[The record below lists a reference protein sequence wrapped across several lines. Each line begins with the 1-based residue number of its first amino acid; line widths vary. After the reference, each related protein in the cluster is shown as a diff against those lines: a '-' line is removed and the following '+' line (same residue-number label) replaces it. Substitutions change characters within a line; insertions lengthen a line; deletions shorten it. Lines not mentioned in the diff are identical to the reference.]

1 MRTLLICF
9 LLAVAALLPAHNTN
23 YVDNTYIGC
32 QIVNVCCQDCHHFL
46 WLGTDGDG
54 LRRFDG
60 TQFVEYYHQES
71 DSASIASDQV
81 LSLLIDRSQRLWVG
95 TGNGLQCYQP
105 ESDNFR
111 TVRLHGTKVKGYI
124 TSILQRKNGDILF
137 VVSGA
142 GLFRLDA
149 ETMTGYPIANDEK
162 VWQNRFLYTLYEDYH
177 GCLWLGTDR
186 EGVVRVDPHTGK
198 EKIYPLQQATV
209 KGLVED
215 RQGKLYVV
223 TNYAVYR
230 WDKLAD
236 RLTAVPYRG
245 RQKDLYYTR
254 ALLTSDGSIVVGTSG
269 NGLLQIVPGSG
280 ELTDMPLYNP
290 FIDANHTRLTFL
302 FEDWERNLWM
312 GCQYQGLLML
322 PETPM
327 PFHFTNKPAR
337 YSKMAGGISA
347 LYYDKEDTLWCSVE
361 SDGIYLLDAEGGIV
375 DYIAVEHTAGS
386 MYEDSE
392 GTFWVGVNGRGLYT
406 LDRKTKRLHLKYP
419 IQGDYVMRW
428 ITEGPDQALYA
439 AVMGEGILRY
449 DRKSGEFSMTNY
461 ETPVTNRNELVNY
474 WISAILCDSEGNMW
488 TAHHGGISCYDL
500 RERAF
505 VHLPF
510 REMVRV
516 SAYSIV
522 EGKDRKIWIGTQN
535 GLLGYDL
542 ETKRHEVFTTAQGL
556 PDNQVYGIVEDR
568 RGGLWCSTA
577 QGIAYLSP
585 DRKKITNY
593 YTGNG
598 LEDKKYLQGC
608 YAQGKNG
615 TICFGGERGIT
626 RFNPDDIYP
635 IQLGKAPCI
644 TDLFIRNQKVT
655 RQTLSGGKPVVKQD
669 VIDAGRFYLSATD
682 NNFLLHVSTMDFRDA
697 RNIIYEYRIKEFEES
712 WNPTRPG
719 EGRILYPHLPSG
731 KYTLQIRACENGV
744 YSPVKSV
751 RIHIASPW
759 YRTGWAGLVYTLFI
773 IGIGYLLYVSVQRK
787 RREQVGEMKLQFFIN
802 IAHEI
807 RSPLTLIV
815 TPLDKLLKREY
826 DADTTKK
833 LLTIRYNAN
842 RILRLLN
849 QLLDI
854 RRIDKGQMVIRFAET
869 DMRSFVSGLVDA
881 YAEQAQQKGI
891 TLDAE
896 FADSLPSVWIDPGN
910 FDKVL
915 VNLVTNALKYTPE
928 NGQVHIRV
936 GTGND
941 PHVAGPLQSYM
952 EITVSDTGKG
962 LNEKELKKIFER
974 FYQSGANRS
983 SAPLGFGIGLNLCQ
997 LLVRLHHGVIYAEN
1011 RKDVQ
1016 GSRFV
1021 VRLPLGCRHLK
1032 KEELA
1037 ETPAE
1042 TPLQALRTEARVDY
1056 GKAVEEEKKGRT
1068 RTHFKAL
1075 VIDDDEDLRNF
1086 LADNLSAYY
1095 RIETAENGLEGYKK
1109 AIAGQPDIIISDVMM
1124 PEWDGIRML
1133 RELKKNVNTNHIPVI
1148 LLTSKTEF
1156 ANRIEGLGQGADGY
1170 LGKPFDFDELYALI
1184 ENLIANRL
1192 RLKGKYSGTQMQ
1204 EGKVA
1209 SVTLQPDNQVA
1220 LERIMKAI
1228 NANISNPMLN
1238 VEMLTQEVGMSRT
1251 HLYRC
1256 IKESTSLTPSDFIRT
1271 IRLRQAAELLKS
1283 KEYTI
1288 TQVAYAVGFNSQTHF
1303 SNAFKRLYGISPTEY
1318 QEGKALEMKKDV
1330 SK

>member
-9 LLAVAALLPAHNTN
+9 LLAVASLLPAHNTN

-32 QIVNVCCQDCHHFL
+32 QNVNVCCQDYHHFL

-60 TQFVEYYHQES
+60 TQFVAYYHQES
-71 DSASIASDQV
+71 DSTSIASDQV

-95 TGNGLQCYQP
+95 TSNGLQCYQR

-111 TVRLHGTKVKGYI
+111 TVRLHGTGVRGYI
-124 TSILQRKNGDILF
+124 TSILQRRNGEILF
-137 VVSGA
+137 AVSGA
-142 GLFRLDA
+142 GLFRLDV
-149 ETMTGYPIANDEK
+149 ETMTGYQIANDER

-177 GCLWLGTDR
+177 ENLWLGTDR
-186 EGVVRVDPHTGK
+186 EGAVRIDPKTHE
-198 EKIYPLQQATV
+198 EKMYPLQSVTV
-209 KGLVED
+209 KGIVED
-215 RQGKLYVV
+215 RRGRLYIV

-230 WDKLAD
+230 WNRVED
-236 RLTAVPYRG
+236 RLEPVPYRG
-245 RQKDLYYTR
+245 KAEDLYYTR

-269 NGLLQIVPGSG
+269 NGLLQIVQDSN
-280 ELTDMPLYNP
+280 ELIDKPLYNP
-290 FIDANHTRLTFL
+290 FIDANRVRLSFL
-302 FEDWERNLWM
+302 FEDLERNLWI
-312 GCQYQGLLML
+312 GCQYQGILML
-322 PETPM
+322 PDASM
-327 PFHFTNKPAR
+327 PSHFTNKPATD
-337 YSKMAGGISA
+337 SKMTGGIFA
-347 LYYDKEDTLWCSVE
+347 LYYDKDDRLWCSVE
-361 SDGIYLLDAEGGIV
+361 YDGMYQLDAEGDVV
-375 DYIAVEHTAGS
+375 DYIAVEHTAGA

-392 GTFWVGVNGRGLYT
+392 GTFWVGVNGQGLYT
-406 LDRKTKRLHLKYP
+406 LDRKTKRLSLKYP

-428 ITEGPDQALYA
+428 ITEGPDGILYI
-439 AVMGEGILRY
+439 AVMGEGILSY
-449 DRKSGEFSMTNY
+449 DRKKDEFRMMDYHTNLN
-461 ETPVTNRNELVNY
+461 NRSELVNF
-474 WISAILCDSEGNMW
+474 WISAIKVDAEGKMW

-500 RERAF
+500 IQHAF
-505 VHLPF
+505 VRLPF
-510 REMVRV
+510 RDFVRV
-516 SAYSIV
+516 SAYCIV
-522 EGKDRKIWIGTQN
+522 EGKDQRIWIGTQK
-535 GLLGYDL
+535 GLLSYDRK
-542 ETKRHEVFTTAQGL
+542 TKTHEVFTTEQGL

-568 RGGLWCSTA
+568 DGGLWCSTA

-585 DRKKITNY
+585 DRKKITSY

-598 LEDKKYLQGC
+598 LEDKKYLRGC
-608 YAQGKNG
+608 YAQSKSG
-615 TICFGGERGIT
+615 IVCFGGERGIT

-635 IQLGKAPCI
+635 IKLDKAPCI

-655 RQTLSGGKPVVKQD
+655 RQTLSGGKPVVKRD
-669 VIDAGRFYLSATD
+669 VIDADRFYFSATD

-697 RNIIYEYRIKEFEES
+697 RNIIYEYRIKEFEEA
-712 WNPTRPG
+712 WNSTRPG

-759 YRTGWAGLVYTLFI
+759 YLTGWAGLVYTLFI
-773 IGIGYLLYVSVQRK
+773 IGIGYLLYVSMQRK
-787 RREQVGEMKLQFFIN
+787 RREQIGEMKLQFFIN

-815 TPLDKLLKREY
+815 TPLDRLLKREY

-869 DMRSFVSGLVDA
+869 DMRGFVGGLVDA

-896 FADSLPSVWIDPGN
+896 CADSLPSVWVDPDN

-915 VNLVTNALKYTPE
+915 VNLVTNALKYTPA
-928 NGQVHIRV
+928 GGHIHIQV
-936 GTGND
+936 GTGTD
-941 PHVAGPLQSYM
+941 PHTTGPLQSYM

-974 FYQSGANRS
+974 FYQSRGNRS

-997 LLVRLHHGVIYAEN
+997 SLVKLHHGVIYAEN
-1011 RKDVQ
+1011 RKDAQ

-1021 VRLPLGCRHLK
+1021 VRLPLGCKHLK

-1037 ETPAE
+1037 ETSAE
-1042 TPLQALRTEARVDY
+1042 TPLQPWRTEAQMDY
-1056 GKAVEEEKKGRT
+1056 VKSVEEEKKGRT
-1068 RTHFKAL
+1068 RTRYKAL
-1075 VIDDDEDLRNF
+1075 VIDDDDELRNF
-1086 LADNLSAYY
+1086 VADNLSAYY
-1095 RIETAENGLEGYKK
+1095 RVETAENGLEGYKK

-1124 PEWDGIRML
+1124 PEWDGIQML
-1133 RELKKNVNTNHIPVI
+1133 RKLKKNVNTSHIPVI

-1156 ANRIEGLGQGADGY
+1156 ANRIEGLEQGADGY
-1170 LGKPFDFDELYALI
+1170 LGKPFDFDELYVLV
-1184 ENLIANRL
+1184 ENLIANRI
-1192 RLKGKYSGTQMQ
+1192 RLKGKYSGSQVQ
-1204 EGKVA
+1204 EGNVTPVA
-1209 SVTLQPDNQVA
+1209 LPSDNQVT
-1220 LERIMKAI
+1220 LDRIVKAI

-1238 VEMLTQEVGMSRT
+1238 VEMLSQEVGMSRT

-1256 IKESTSLTPSDFIRT
+1256 VKEATGLTPSDFIRT

-1283 KEYTI
+1283 KEHAI

-1303 SNAFKRLYGISPTEY
+1303 SIAFKRMYGISPTEY
-1318 QEGKALEMKKDV
+1318 QEEKATAEETKK
-1330 SK
+1330 

>member
-9 LLAVAALLPAHNTN
+9 LLAMASLLPAHNTN
-23 YVDNTYIGC
+23 YVDNTYIDC
-32 QIVNVCCQDCHHFL
+32 QIVNVCCQDFHNFL

-71 DSASIASDQV
+71 DSTSIASDQV

-95 TGNGLQCYQP
+95 TSNGLQCYQP

-111 TVRLHGTKVKGYI
+111 TVRLYGTNVKGYI
-124 TSILQRKNGDILF
+124 TSILQRRNGEILF
-137 VVSGA
+137 VVSGM
-142 GLFRLDA
+142 GLFRLNV
-149 ETMTGYPIANDEK
+149 ETMTGYRIENDER
-162 VWQNRFLYTLYEDYH
+162 VWLNRFLCTLYEDYH
-177 GCLWLGTDR
+177 GYLWLGTDR
-186 EGVVRVDPHTGK
+186 EGVVRVDPKTHE
-198 EKIYPLQQATV
+198 EKMYPLQSITV

-215 RQGKLYVV
+215 RRGRLYVV

-230 WDKLAD
+230 WNRVAD
-236 RLTAVPYRG
+236 RLEVVPYRG
-245 RQKDLYYTR
+245 GQKDLYYTR
-254 ALLTSDGSIVVGTSG
+254 ALLTSDGSIVIGTSG
-269 NGLLQIVPGSG
+269 NGLLQLVPGCE
-280 ELTDMPLYNP
+280 ELIDKPLYNP

-302 FEDWERNLWM
+302 FEDRERNLWM

-322 PETPM
+322 PDMSM
-327 PFHFTNKPAR
+327 PFHFTNKPSS
-337 YSKMAGGISA
+337 YSKMTGGIAA
-347 LYYDKEDTLWCSVE
+347 LYYDKEGTLWCSVE
-361 SDGIYLLDAEGGIV
+361 GDGIYLLDAEGGIV
-375 DYIAVEHTAGS
+375 DYIAVEHTAGA

-392 GTFWVGVNGRGLYT
+392 GIFWVGVNGKGLYT
-406 LDRKTKRLHLKYP
+406 LDRRTKQLHLKYP
-419 IQGDYVMRW
+419 IQGDYVMSCV
-428 ITEGPDQALYA
+428 TEGHDQTLYA

-449 DRKSGEFSMTNY
+449 DRKSGEFFMTNY
-461 ETPVTNRNELVNY
+461 QTPVTNRNELVNF
-474 WISAILCDSEGNMW
+474 WISAILCDSVGHVW
-488 TAHHGGISCYDL
+488 TAHQGGVSCYDL
-500 RERAF
+500 QQRAF

-510 REMVRV
+510 QEMVRV
-516 SAYSIV
+516 SAYAFW
-522 EGKDRKIWIGTQN
+522 EGKDGKLWIGTQN

-542 ETKRHEVFTTAQGL
+542 QTKRYEVFTTAQGL
-556 PDNQVYGIVEDR
+556 PDNQVYGIIEDR
-568 RGGLWCSTA
+568 HGGLWCSTA

-585 DRKKITNY
+585 DRKKITSY

-598 LEDKKYLQGC
+598 LEDKKYLRGC

-615 TICFGGERGIT
+615 IICFGGERGIT

-635 IQLGKAPCI
+635 IKLDKAPCI

-669 VIDAGRFYLSATD
+669 VIDADCFSLSATD
-682 NNFLLHVSTMDFRDA
+682 NNFLLYVSTMDFRDA
-697 RNIIYEYRIKEFEES
+697 RNIIYEYRIHEFEEA

-731 KYTLQIRACENGV
+731 SYTLQIRACENGV

-751 RIHIASPW
+751 RIHVASPW
-759 YRTGWAGLVYTLFI
+759 YWTGWAGLVYTLFI
-773 IGIGYLLYVSVQRK
+773 IGIGYLLYVSMQRK
-787 RREQVGEMKLQFFIN
+787 RREQIGEMKLQFFIN

-833 LLTIRYNAN
+833 LLTIRFNAN

-869 DMRSFVSGLVDA
+869 DMRSFVTGLVDA
-881 YAEQAQQKGI
+881 YVEQAQQKGI
-891 TLDAE
+891 ALDAE
-896 FADSLPSVWIDPGN
+896 FADSLPAVWVDPDN

-928 NGQVHIRV
+928 GGHIHVQVS
-936 GTGND
+936 TGND
-941 PHVAGPLQSYM
+941 PRTTGPLQSYM

-997 LLVRLHHGVIYAEN
+997 LLVKLHHGVIYAEN
-1011 RKDVQ
+1011 REDTQ

-1021 VRLPLGCRHLK
+1021 VRLPLGCKHLK

-1042 TPLQALRTEARVDY
+1042 TPLQALRTEAQMDY
-1056 GKAVEEEKKGRT
+1056 AKPVEDEKKGRT

-1075 VIDDDEDLRNF
+1075 VIDDDEDLRKY

-1095 RIETAENGLEGYKK
+1095 RVEMAENGLEGYKK
-1109 AIAGQPDIIISDVMM
+1109 AIAEQPDIIISDVIM

-1133 RELKKNVNTNHIPVI
+1133 RELKKNINTNHIPVI

-1184 ENLIANRL
+1184 ENLIANRI
-1192 RLKGKYSGTQMQ
+1192 RLKGKYSGSQTQ
-1204 EGKVA
+1204 EDKLTP
-1209 SVTLQPDNQVA
+1209 VTLQADNQVA

-1228 NANISNPMLN
+1228 DANISNPMLN

-1256 IKESTSLTPSDFIRT
+1256 VKESTSLTPSDFIRAT
-1271 IRLRQAAELLKS
+1271 RLRQAAELLKS

-1303 SNAFKRLYGISPTEY
+1303 SNAFKRQYGVSPTEY
-1318 QEGKALEMKKDV
+1318 QEGIKKE
-1330 SK
+1330 